1 MKKQIAAAVAVSAAL
16 ALSSCSTSSPT
27 TSPSAPSGTSAA
39 PSSAATSA
47 STPSAAP
54 VVNYEHGDYFFVT
67 PSGTVGKFTVPGPP
81 AADIE
86 AVRKLASAKAVQYV
100 RVKIDN
106 RKGQAS
112 VSAHD
117 VKFYD
122 AAGKVYEF
130 TGADATVDRWRQAD
144 AGLANDTAKY
154 NQFIEAAN
162 KYSRPVEKLA
172 VGESLLV
179 SEGPALPASFTGV
192 KVTPGDGSDPV
203 DAYPVEMLKLYGSNI
218 SLDF

>member
-16 ALSSCSTSSPT
+16 ALSSCSSTSPT
-27 TSPSAPSGTSAA
+27 TSSSTPADTSAA

-47 STPSAAP
+47 STPSGAP

-67 PSGTVGKFTVPGPP
+67 PSGAIGKFTVPGPP
-81 AADIE
+81 AGDIE

-130 TGADATVDRWRQAD
+130 TGADAVVDRWRQAD
-144 AGLANDTAKY
+144 AGLANDPAKY
-154 NQFIEAAN
+154 NQFIDVSN
-162 KYSRPVEKLA
+162 KYRGTVDQLS
-172 VGESLLV
+172 VGESVLL
-179 SEGPALPASFTGV
+179 SDGPTLPGSFTGV